1 MNIAIAA
8 DHGGFDF
15 KQQLRDQLEKAGHQ
29 VFDCGPDT
37 LDPADDYP
45 DFGLPAARAV
55 SAGQADRAILI
66 CNNGIG
72 MAMLANK
79 HPGVRAAVVYS
90 AETAAQTRQ
99 HHDSNV
105 LALGGAIFTPEELL
119 HFTEIWMNTEFEGGR
134 HQRRMN
140 KIMEGM

>member
-8 DHGGFDF
+8 DHGGFEF
-15 KQQLRDQLEKAGHQ
+15 KQDLRRKLEEEGHQ
-29 VFDCGPDT
+29 VIDCGPET
-37 LDPADDYP
+37 HDPADDYP

-55 SAGQADRAILI
+55 SEGRADRAILV

-79 HPGVRAAVVYS
+79 QPGVRAAVVYS
-90 AETAAQTRQ
+90 PETAAQTRQ

-105 LALGGAIFTPEELL
+105 LALGGAVFTPEELL
-119 HFTEIWMNTEFEGGR
+119 NFTQIWLTTEFEGGR

-140 KIMEGM
+140 KIMQE